1 MADSVQWL
9 NQSDYSI
16 CISILSR
23 ILLNTFSNLQPMLE
37 KASINC
43 HLYAMATFVATAH
56 SIHSLLFDVA
66 KYNLG
71 EVRLELM
78 QSAVFPFTVRHPRGG
93 PLWSFAGLLC
103 RVAFSL
109 AVLFADL
116 CGPTAL
122 DLQIF
127 ADSRPF
133 PYPPPQLGCWCL
145 GKYGSGKLFPL
156 IIQCD
161 GAC

>member
-9 NQSDYSI
+9 SQSDYSF

-43 HLYAMATFVATAH
+43 HLYAIATFVATAH

-133 PYPPPQLGCWCL
+133 PSPPPLLGCWSL